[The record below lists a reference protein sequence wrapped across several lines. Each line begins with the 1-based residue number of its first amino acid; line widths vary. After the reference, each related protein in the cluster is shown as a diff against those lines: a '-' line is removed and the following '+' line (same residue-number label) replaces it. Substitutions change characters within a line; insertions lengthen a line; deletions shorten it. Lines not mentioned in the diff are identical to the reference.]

1 MASSIACQSLAMHR
15 YSAKK
20 RRTAMYGTMK
30 TKKPMKKVKGN
41 SKKSKKTMKT
51 TKKVGGMGY

>member
-1 MASSIACQSLAMHR
+1 MHR

-20 RRTAMYGTMK
+20 RRTAMYGAMK
-30 TKKPMKKVKGN
+30 PKKPMKKVKGN
-41 SKKSKKTMKT
+41 KKKSKKTMKT